1 MIDLVDFDGHDFLQ
15 LLDFLLHL
23 HGLRRLIAEA
33 VDERLHIGDFLLLVL
48 VGAKLL
54 FATLFPQFDIIAVFH
69 AIVDNLTT
77 RYFQRA
83 IRDIVDEST
92 VVADENHRRAARR
105 QKLLQPLNRLDVKV
119 VRGLVEQQHVGTAQQ
134 NLRQFDAHTPTARK
148 FTRRTLEIRAQETQS
163 EQRALD
169 FRLVVLAA
177 EHQVALVL
185 LREPLHQRH
194 IFVALI
200 VGSLGQFA
208 LHTVDFRLQ
217 ARRVGESLARLLGD
231 GRRVGQLHHLRQI
244 AHRRVRR
251 NVHHATRRLLL
262 SAQDFQQR
270 RFPRAVLAHE
280 RNAVAVVHHE
290 VRPAKQRLHAK
301 FHFQIFYG
309 YHRNLLDS
317 VCKVTFFWENIK
329 KLSHIFQPF
338 VWSYHK
344 KLLSLRTTRRA
355 LSAKP

>member
-23 HGLRRLIAEA
+23 HGLRRLIAKA

-54 FATLFPQFDIIAVFH
+54 LATLFPQFDIFAVFH
-69 AIVDNLTT
+69 AIIDNLTA
-77 RYFQRA
+77 RNFQRA

-92 VVADENHRRAARR
+92 IVADENHRRAARR
-105 QKLLQPLNRLDVKV
+105 QKLLQPLNRLDVEM
-119 VRGLVEQQHVGTAQQ
+119 VRRLVEQQHIGTAQQ
-134 NLRQFDAHTPTARK
+134 NLRQLDAHTPTARK

-163 EQRALD
+163 EQRALN

-177 EHQVALVL
+177 HHQVAFVF
-185 LREPLHQRH
+185 LREAFHQRH
-194 IFVALI
+194 VFLAL
-200 VGSLGQFA
+200 VVRALAKLA
-208 LHTVDFRLQ
+208 LHAVEPFLQ
-217 ARRVGESLARLLGD
+217 SRVAVEGLARLLLHAC
-231 GRRVGQLHHLRQI
+231 RVGQLHHLRQI

-270 RFPRAVLAHE
+270 RFPGTVLAHE

-290 VRPAKQRLHAK
+290 ARTAEQGLRAK

-309 YHRNLLDS
+309 YHRNLQFTNLIS
-317 VCKVTFFWENIK
+317 IVHGLKSPLFRPVLTLE
-329 KLSHIFQPF
+329 
-338 VWSYHK
+338 Y
-344 KLLSLRTTRRA
+344 
-355 LSAKP
+355 